1 MDSLLTAAL
10 FKNASLYVR
19 YPNSKYS
26 IVLPSK
32 ITTTEWKMR
41 CREHVHYF
49 RAGNDDCLVQKN
61 STKLPSKPLKVKDNI
76 IQIDYFCPN
85 ISLKPK
91 YM

>member
-1 MDSLLTAAL
+1 MSGITILSAKSHT
-10 FKNASLYVR
+10 LY
-19 YPNSKYS
+19 

-49 RAGNDDCLVQKN
+49 RAANDDCLVQKN
-61 STKLPSKPLKVKDNI
+61 STKLPSKPLKVKDYI
-76 IQIDYFCPN
+76 FQIAYFCPN

-91 YM
+91 YIQFTMIKD